1 MKRNNFLLLS
11 FASITFIMCA
21 CENEPNNPNNPYSVY
36 QKEYRTHGTESMDEY
51 LGHLTSYGIIQF
63 DNPKNGSYNSFS
75 QTYDDNGYA
84 VGGIE
89 NVNYTPPTYR
99 QKGQLVI
106 VDYGK
111 QNFDTLISYGDS
123 VVGKWDT
130 YYYYGSS
137 IKESVNYSLPSV
149 QTIGTISITDS
160 SAICICK
167 LLSNGNDSTTEYG
180 IMIYNE
186 WGYDAYKEPTFIK
199 GDTCYITGL
208 DCGSTYY
215 YYAYAKN
222 RMGESEG
229 WKEHFKTTGPTYVLY
244 VDPYE
249 YDAKVQV
256 HVGVENGMLTEY
268 GYCYA
273 THSLPTIS
281 DRRVDVTSTSGLYI
295 TDLDIETYYFI
306 RGYAK
311 IDGQIRYGGQITFYT
326 KTWEPTQA
334 PGEAVDLGL
343 GVLWADRNIEAS
355 SRTDQGIGFT
365 WGECKPKWSSVET
378 HRKHYDADAHCY
390 TKYTT
395 KGENLEL
402 EDDAAHYCWGGKW
415 RTPTR
420 QEINALIYGCNVQYG
435 TCDGQSGWIFTSKSN
450 GNSIFIPCYRSLGM
464 IDRYWSATVGDTDI
478 EKAWGFD
485 TDVNSSYSAPNM
497 YEFKRT
503 SQLLIRPVC
512 DR

>member
-1 MKRNNFLLLS
+1 MKKSIFLLLS
-11 FASITFIMCA
+11 FTSIALFMCS
-21 CENEPNNPNNPYSVY
+21 CKNEPNEPDEPNNPYSVY

-51 LGHLTSYGIIQF
+51 WGHLTSYGIIQF
-63 DNPKNGSYNSFS
+63 DNPKNGSYSSFW
-75 QTYDDNGYA
+75 QTYDDKGIER
-84 VGGIE
+84 GGIE
-89 NVNYTPPTYR
+89 NVYRTPPTYR

-106 VDYGK
+106 IDYGQ
-111 QNFDTLISYGDS
+111 QNLDTLISYGDS
-123 VVGKWDT
+123 VVGKWHT

-137 IKESVNYSLPSV
+137 IRESVNYSLPSV
-149 QTIGTISITDS
+149 QTVGVQQITDS

-229 WKEHFKTTGPTYVLY
+229 WKEHFKTTGPTYVLR

-256 HVGVENGMLTEY
+256 HVGVTNGMLTEY

-273 THSLPTIS
+273 SHPLPTIADKS
-281 DRRVDVTSTSGLYI
+281 SRDLYI
-295 TDLDIETYYFI
+295 TDLDIETYYYI

-311 IDGQIRYGGQITFYT
+311 IDGKIRYGGQITFYT
-326 KTWEPTQA
+326 KTWTPTQA

-343 GVLWADRNIEAS
+343 GVLWADRNVEAS

-365 WGECKPKWSSVET
+365 WGECKPKWSSVES

-390 TKYTT
+390 TKYTQ
-395 KGENLEL
+395 KRENLEL

-420 QEINALIYGCNVQYG
+420 EEINDLFYICDVQYG
-435 TCDGQSGWIFTSKSN
+435 SCDGQRGWIFTSTTN
-450 GNSIFIPCYRSLGM
+450 GNSIFIPCFRSSEK
-464 IDRYWSATVGDTDI
+464 IDQYWSATVGDTDI
-478 EKAWGFD
+478 EKALGFN
-485 TDVNSSYSAPNM
+485 TDVSTSYSAPNM
-497 YEFKRT
+497 YEFTRT

-512 DR
+512 DK